1 MGARARTGHH
11 ALRDVRRQVDGLFR
25 PRDECLDN
33 CPDNGYRRGA
43 RSHGGVRPVWARF
56 RGWAMVAE
64 RIDYGLR
71 PDELRRDL
79 SLSRE
84 RMARLVDV
92 SAKTVERWERQQ
104 ALPARAHGRVRTQL
118 AQIQAVRD
126 LGLCVYTPEGFR
138 QFLRT
143 PLPAF
148 GGRTPL
154 QMIEQGHTDDV
165 VAALA
170 SDYEGLGY

>member
-1 MGARARTGHH
+1 
-11 ALRDVRRQVDGLFR
+11 
-25 PRDECLDN
+25 
-33 CPDNGYRRGA
+33 
-43 RSHGGVRPVWARF
+43 
-56 RGWAMVAE
+56 MVAE
-64 RIDYGLR
+64 VRAERAAAPLR

-79 SLSRE
+79 NLSRE

-92 SAKTVERWERQQ
+92 SAKTVERWEAQR
-104 ALPARAHGRVRTQL
+104 ALPARAGARVRAQL
-118 AQIQAVRD
+118 ARIQEVRD
-126 LGLCVYTPEGFR
+126 LGLTVYTPAGFQ

-148 GGRTPL
+148 DGRTPV
-154 QMIEQGHTDDV
+154 QMIEQGQVAAV

>member
-1 MGARARTGHH
+1 
-11 ALRDVRRQVDGLFR
+11 
-25 PRDECLDN
+25 
-33 CPDNGYRRGA
+33 
-43 RSHGGVRPVWARF
+43 
-56 RGWAMVAE
+56 MVAE
-64 RIDYGLR
+64 RVEYTLR

-92 SAKTVERWERQQ
+92 SAKTIERWEDQRS
-104 ALPARAHGRVRTQL
+104 LPTRASSRIRAQL

-126 LGLCVYTPEGFR
+126 LGLCVYTPEGFH
-138 QFLRT
+138 QFLKT

-148 GGRTPL
+148 DGRTPL
-154 QMIEQGHTDDV
+154 QMIEQGKADDV
-165 VAALA
+165 ISGLA